1 MELGGNLLGGGDGA
15 NDTHGPVAA
24 VADGDVDEED
34 ASEERHPGESA
45 RGGGAQLG
53 LEHRGDGAKL
63 HRAMG
68 HEEGELR
75 GLGPLVGPGS
85 DAGAQ
90 GMVGRE
96 HAVVE
101 DGVGS
106 GSGDQSAQPSDKGV
120 GGHLGVG
127 GPEAIGLLEM
137 DADLAVRGALDG
149 IEGERWPK
157 HVAA

>member
-1 MELGGNLLGGGDGA
+1 MEFGGNLLGGGDGA

-34 ASEERHPGESA
+34 ASEELHPGEST
-45 RGGGAQLG
+45 RGGRAELG
-53 LEHRGDGAKL
+53 LEHCGDGRKL

-68 HEEGELR
+68 DEEGELR
-75 GLGPLVGPGS
+75 GLGLFMGWGN

-101 DGVGS
+101 DGVGACWR
-106 GSGDQSAQPSDKGV
+106 DQGAQPSDEDV
-120 GGHLGVG
+120 GGHLGV
-127 GPEAIGLLEM
+127 
-137 DADLAVRGALDG
+137 
-149 IEGERWPK
+149 
-157 HVAA
+157 